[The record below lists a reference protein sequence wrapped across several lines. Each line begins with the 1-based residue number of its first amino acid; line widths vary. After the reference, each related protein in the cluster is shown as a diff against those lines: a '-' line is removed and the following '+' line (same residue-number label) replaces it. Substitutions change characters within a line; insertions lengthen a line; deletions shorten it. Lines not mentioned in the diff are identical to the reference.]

1 MHYVYLLYSRTKR
14 EYYIGE
20 TSDLRRRFSEHNEGK
35 TFSTRGGIP
44 WEVVYYE
51 AYQSKQAAQ
60 VRERRLK
67 YYGKG
72 LSQLKRRIGLDEWL
86 KSAG

>member
-20 TSDLRRRFSEHNEGK
+20 TSDLRRRLSEHNEGK
-35 TFSTRGGIP
+35 TFSTRRGIP
-44 WEVVYYE
+44 WEVAYYE

-60 VRERRLK
+60 LREKRLK
-67 YYGKG
+67 HYGQG
-72 LSQLKRRIGLDEWL
+72 LAQLKRRVGLDE
-86 KSAG
+86 